1 MNLSLSETA
10 LNQRF
15 NMNTKQYDIES
26 NDNKLT
32 LNRVDKTISGK
43 KGYSALQTV
52 EILDDLFGLA
62 VENEKGMLSDFCY

>member
-43 KGYSALQTV
+43 KGYSAL
-52 EILDDLFGLA
+52 
-62 VENEKGMLSDFCY
+62 